1 MMRERLLSWAPV
13 VGWMAVVF
21 GFSTGGFD
29 ASHTADVLWPILSWL
44 LPWASPAD
52 ITALH
57 ELIRKTAHFMEY
69 AILAVLWR
77 RAFMREGVRARQAAW
92 LALAASA
99 AWAGID
105 ETHQSTVMTRTGSV
119 MDVLLDT
126 TGAATALLVL
136 SSDVSRLVERATV
149 VVLWMAA
156 IGGLVFLVV
165 NGLTGVASGALL
177 VTTPAAAALLA
188 WLWRRH

>member
-1 MMRERLLSWAPV
+1 VTIRERLLSWAPV
-13 VGWMAVVF
+13 IGWMAVVF

-29 ASHTADVLWPILSWL
+29 ASHTADVLWPILGWL

-52 ITALH
+52 IAALH
-57 ELIRKTAHFMEY
+57 EFIRKLAHFMEY

-77 RAFMREGVRARQAAW
+77 RALMREGVRVPRAAW

-99 AWAGID
+99 GWAGID
-105 ETHQSTVMTRTGSV
+105 EIHQSTVMTRTGSV
-119 MDVLLDT
+119 MD
-126 TGAATALLVL
+126 VL

>member
-29 ASHTADVLWPILSWL
+29 ASHTADVLWPILGWL

-52 ITALH
+52 IAALH
-57 ELIRKTAHFMEY
+57 EFIRKLAHFMEY

-77 RAFMREGVRARQAAW
+77 RALMREGVRVPRAAW

-99 AWAGID
+99 GWAGID
-105 ETHQSTVMTRTGSV
+105 EIHQSTVMTRTGSV